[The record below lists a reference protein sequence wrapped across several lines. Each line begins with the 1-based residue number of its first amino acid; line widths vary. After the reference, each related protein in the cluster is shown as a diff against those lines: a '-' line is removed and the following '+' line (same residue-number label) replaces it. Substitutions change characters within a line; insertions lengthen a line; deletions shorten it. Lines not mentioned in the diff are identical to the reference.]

1 MIQPEYTAYPN
12 GSHMRVSCVDCHVGT
27 GLEYRDISRSSPILL
42 TSLWRGSEVYYTS
55 FQDVVIHKL
64 LHIVLSAM
72 GRSWKCRYLMER
84 TGDALN
90 WGMNGKRKY
99 KIDQG
104 AIEDIK

>member
-1 MIQPEYTAYPN
+1 MIQPEYIAYPN

-42 TSLWRGSEVYYTS
+42 TSPWRGSEVYYTS

-84 TGDALN
+84 IGDALN
-90 WGMNGKRKY
+90 WRMTGKRKY
-99 KIDQG
+99 KIDQR
-104 AIEDIK
+104 AIEDIQ